1 MAPKDKGK
9 KDKAPVEPVVQSL
22 YQKREPLP
30 PPEPPNVEEIEDAW
44 KVARE
49 AYLYPLPEFDA
60 ERVDTTDWNPNE
72 VTTLYSSESFSAKL
86 LPRQFVQ
93 QISTWKRVASVSDNT
108 AQEEGAPEAK
118 PPAPP
123 PEPVVELDPKA
134 KGKAKAE
141 PKAKGKDTAPPTRP
155 TTMQQFAD
163 VQYSGDAT
171 VVSSFEFRTRLVEL
185 TNDDGIPPLSQAIA
199 AQISIIGEHGRLL
212 PKGCFLWELIYPQN
226 EDAMPLY
233 NPHGKYVVK
242 LFVHG
247 QWREVMVDD
256 IMPVGSA
263 TGSAA
268 LHAPILPASAAP
280 NSLWPQILSKAL
292 LRAYNHDMRMPV
304 IPAIQAF
311 TGMYPFQMPFSWQ
324 CLRSLYDSRLFCC
337 LQLASKVDMEA
348 RQREALMAASAEVD
362 RKAQKD
368 RKAAG
373 GTATAIAVPSLNLG
387 SGGIFNAAQAPKLG
401 ASPVDS
407 LLQFLVCEI
416 EEEPPQVRMKAAMWR
431 PFGGT
436 PRKAVLDVAESE
448 GPDEEEDL
456 PRTEQE
462 DRVSDMDDHDD
473 DDDEDRRSQRSPS
486 GENTVPSARSKED
499 VNAGDETNGQAEE
512 TEEEKPAAIVW
523 PSAMPASLM
532 PKSLMKAYHQG
543 LHGGYWVGG
552 DVLQDVEVSCVC
564 YMSPNARALSAVL
577 DTTWGKRTDPYV
589 PTSLR
594 LLRLQLTSE
603 EFSLDI
609 EPTPRIQEEELG
621 DPEVRERVI
630 PWHKTAFVYE
640 PLRLDPLAASAPIT
654 GPGGAACS
662 CLLQRVNRW
671 KSQEKTVE
679 GPEYINLSVTENMG
693 SSASRSVLLPQGE
706 HWYLVSDDALR
717 AGSVLSAVVDG
728 ATLNPSRS
736 SAEFVDPSTFL
747 PEQGIAMATVGTS
760 EFPAQVGFSVWAKA
774 EVNIRSLDSCE
785 SLELLTFI
793 SDPTLRPHLR
803 LSLLRYEEE
812 SCDDPAQRCA
822 LWSKITT
829 LTRVPLLPVM
839 SLPLGK
845 CEGQE
850 DIFEAEGCSIK
861 HILMLEAN
869 LPAISKG
876 GTFSLQVLLPPQL
889 SSAPTSASEE
899 DETPPLELV
908 DLKVDQVSRW
918 SADVVPNE
926 KGIILRERIVIPHGN
941 GDVTGTIRVTVQGLP
956 RAVLN
961 AKLMA
966 QLPPTQ
972 EMRPQVD
979 GATLEPFA
987 PGVPIDPKEYGGRQ
1001 NWLDSK
1007 AIRASESGVER
1018 VMFPHVL
1025 LCEGSTYLLDVFVDP
1040 YKGPDKLDSGTWQLE
1055 IFGSGEVEMGAD
1067 TMEQDL
1073 EELVRKS
1080 WETNEEGVAPRKE
1093 RAERSR
1099 KRWMKK
1105 QGLLAADEDVEDEEP
1120 KAEPK
1125 AEAKAEAKAKAKSGK
1140 DAKGKQAQEEQEPV
1154 VNKEEQEAEWL
1165 NAALERAA
1173 SQKHSNATVDE
1184 FVQVHTV
1191 IEPTLTEE
1199 NPYTVAPV
1207 LHDTFEQNS
1216 DTNLRL
1222 YSDPAGVA
1230 INGLGMR
1237 GAAQVRQAEMEA
1249 SIAKWEEIQNQV
1261 LAAKER
1267 NAQALSTL
1275 RTWSE
1280 STASIEAKFKE
1291 LRENMRSGLQQ
1302 RYQAKL
1308 ALKDVVMDPEK
1319 VDVSALRTALEEAER
1334 QEVGVWD
1341 EELVATGTKK
1351 KTFIEDF
1358 EALKERLSKL
1368 EAEPL
1373 ADEESR
1379 NALSQLSTSV
1389 GELQKE
1395 LGKKIPL
1402 PPEMLD
1408 EDILR
1413 QTSEAIAA
1421 SMEQPG
1427 EEAEAS

>member
-1 MAPKDKGK
+1 
-9 KDKAPVEPVVQSL
+9 
-22 YQKREPLP
+22 
-30 PPEPPNVEEIEDAW
+30 
-44 KVARE
+44 
-49 AYLYPLPEFDA
+49 
-60 ERVDTTDWNPNE
+60 
-72 VTTLYSSESFSAKL
+72 
-86 LPRQFVQ
+86 
-93 QISTWKRVASVSDNT
+93 
-108 AQEEGAPEAK
+108 
-118 PPAPP
+118 
-123 PEPVVELDPKA
+123 
-134 KGKAKAE
+134 
-141 PKAKGKDTAPPTRP
+141 
-155 TTMQQFAD
+155 
-163 VQYSGDAT
+163 
-171 VVSSFEFRTRLVEL
+171 
-185 TNDDGIPPLSQAIA
+185 
-199 AQISIIGEHGRLL
+199 
-212 PKGCFLWELIYPQN
+212 
-226 EDAMPLY
+226 
-233 NPHGKYVVK
+233 
-242 LFVHG
+242 
-247 QWREVMVDD
+247 
-256 IMPVGSA
+256 
-263 TGSAA
+263 
-268 LHAPILPASAAP
+268 
-280 NSLWPQILSKAL
+280 
-292 LRAYNHDMRMPV
+292 
-304 IPAIQAF
+304 
-311 TGMYPFQMPFSWQ
+311 
-324 CLRSLYDSRLFCC
+324 
-337 LQLASKVDMEA
+337 
-348 RQREALMAASAEVD
+348 
-362 RKAQKD
+362 
-368 RKAAG
+368 
-373 GTATAIAVPSLNLG
+373 
-387 SGGIFNAAQAPKLG
+387 
-401 ASPVDS
+401 
-407 LLQFLVCEI
+407 
-416 EEEPPQVRMKAAMWR
+416 
-431 PFGGT
+431 
-436 PRKAVLDVAESE
+436 
-448 GPDEEEDL
+448 
-456 PRTEQE
+456 
-462 DRVSDMDDHDD
+462 
-473 DDDEDRRSQRSPS
+473 
-486 GENTVPSARSKED
+486 
-499 VNAGDETNGQAEE
+499 
-512 TEEEKPAAIVW
+512 
-523 PSAMPASLM
+523 
-532 PKSLMKAYHQG
+532 
-543 LHGGYWVGG
+543 
-552 DVLQDVEVSCVC
+552 VLQDVEVSCVS

-640 PLRLDPLAASAPIT
+640 PLRLDPLAASAPII

-671 KSQEKTVE
+671 KSQEKTFE
-679 GPEYINLSVTENMG
+679 GPEYINLSVTENIG

-760 EFPAQVGFSVWAKA
+760 EFPAQTGFSVWAKA
-774 EVNIRSLDSCE
+774 EVNIRYLDSCE

-822 LWSKITT
+822 LWSVGA

-845 CEGQE
+845 CERQ
-850 DIFEAEGCSIK
+850 EGCSIK

-889 SSAPTSASEE
+889 GSAPTSASEE

-961 AKLMA
+961 ANLMA

-979 GATLEPFA
+979 GATPEPFA

-1007 AIRASESGVER
+1007 TIVARESGVER

-1055 IFGSGEVEMGAD
+1055 IFGSGDVEMGAD

-1125 AEAKAEAKAKAKSGK
+1125 AEAKAEAKAKAKGGK

-1207 LHDTFEQNS
+1207 LDDTMMSEDKPDS
-1216 DTNLRL
+1216 
-1222 YSDPAGVA
+1222 VA

-1267 NAQALSTL
+1267 NGQALSTL

-1291 LRENMRSGLQQ
+1291 LRENMRTGLQQ

-1319 VDVSALRTALEEAER
+1319 VDVGALQTALEEAER

-1341 EELVATGTKK
+1341 EELVATGAKK

-1358 EALKERLSKL
+1358 VALKERLSKL

-1379 NALSQLSTSV
+1379 NALSKLSTSV